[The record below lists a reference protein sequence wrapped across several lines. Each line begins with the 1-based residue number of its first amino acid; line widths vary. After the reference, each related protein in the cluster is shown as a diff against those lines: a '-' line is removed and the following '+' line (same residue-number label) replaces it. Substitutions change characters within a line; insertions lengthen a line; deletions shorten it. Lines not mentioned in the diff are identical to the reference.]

1 MRKFLV
7 GMISAMMLVTSG
19 VCLYA
24 EGETEETNENSK
36 SPTQTPAAGLSL
48 QDRIEDA
55 IKNNRKYVLEDY
67 DGGSIVIEKNQVL
80 TLDLNGHTLTNTNG
94 WHTIE
99 NHGTLTISDSKGNG
113 TVDNIS
119 HGHAAIYNYP
129 EGTVTLNG
137 GTYTRSK
144 EAGSDA
150 NTSGDNSW
158 YTIKNY
164 GTMTINDGVTVNQGA
179 EGNGKYSS
187 LIANGWYD
195 ISKSPANNEPEPIN
209 GQTAKLTINGGN
221 LSGGLWVVKND
232 DNGETIINGGTIKGY
247 ASGGTVVNANL
258 LTINNGILISDDKN
272 RPVVLTIAAND
283 EVDKGITN
291 ITGGTFS
298 GSNECI
304 TTSNKYGKEP
314 QIGIS
319 GGTFSNDVSKYLAS
333 GNNCAFINGK
343 YEIIKDGDS
352 LAVDT
357 ITPAV
362 DETVLN
368 NIKQIDDK
376 DPTET
381 VNALQAIVKAP
392 ITPTDDEKAAIE
404 GIVKNLIA
412 DDSKTIEYEYF
423 DFSLYVMKNGELTP
437 NKITELTEEAVITLY
452 LDDATLAKIKGNDF
466 KLLRVHNG
474 DAEVLDAELNGNAL
488 TFKTSKFSTYSIAV
502 IKNGVK
508 PTEATTETKQNSG
521 WDDGGPFTTDNC
533 GNVFDR
539 WGNKIYEANGCST
552 GGYNLVRTGVE

>member
-1 MRKFLV
+1 
-7 GMISAMMLVTSG
+7 MISAMMFVTSG

-36 SPTQTPAAGLSL
+36 SPAPTVGVTL
-48 QDRIEDA
+48 QDKIEDA
-55 IKNNRKYVLEDY
+55 IRNNRTYALDDY
-67 DGGSIVIEKNQVL
+67 DSGTIVIGKNQVL
-80 TLDLNGHTLTNTNG
+80 TLDLNGHTLTNTDG
-94 WHTIE
+94 RHTIE
-99 NHGTLTISDSKGNG
+99 NYGTLTITDSKGNG

-129 EGTVTLNG
+129 EGTVTLNR

-150 NTSGDNSW
+150 DTSGGNSW

-187 LIANGWYD
+187 LIVNGWYD

-221 LSGGLWVVKND
+221 LSGGLWAVKND
-232 DNGETIINGGTIKGY
+232 DNGETTINGGTIKGY
-247 ASGGTVVNANL
+247 ASGGTVYNVNL
-258 LTINNGILISDDKN
+258 LTINNGNLISLSDNLGVVCTTAVDDKF
-272 RPVVLTIAAND
+272 
-283 EVDKGITN
+283 DKGITN

-304 TTSNKYGKEP
+304 TILNNYGKDP

-333 GNNCAFINGK
+333 GNNCTFINGK

-392 ITPTDDEKAAIE
+392 VTPTDDEKANIE
-404 GIVKNLIA
+404 KIVKNLIA

-423 DFSLYVMKNGELTP
+423 DLSLYVMKNGELTP
-437 NKITELTEEAVITLY
+437 NKITELKKEAVITLY
-452 LDDATLAKIKGNDF
+452 LDDATLAKIKDNDF
-466 KLLRVHNG
+466 KLSRMHNG
-474 DAEVLDAELNGNAL
+474 DAEILNAELNGNAL
-488 TFKTSKFSTYSIAV
+488 TFKTSKFSTYSIAI
-502 IKNGVK
+502 IKNNVT

>member
-67 DGGSIVIEKNQVL
+67 DVGSIVIEKNQVL

-94 WHTIE
+94 RHTIV
-99 NHGTLTISDSKGNG
+99 NHGTLTIEGNG

-119 HGHAAIYNYP
+119 HGCGAIYNYP

-150 NTSGDNSW
+150 NTSGGNSW

-195 ISKSPANNEPEPIN
+195 ISNSPANNEPEPIK

-221 LSGGLWVVKND
+221 ISGGLWAVKND

-258 LTINNGILISDDKN
+258 LTINNGNLISDDKN

-304 TTSNKYGKEP
+304 TTSNEYGKEP

-381 VNALQAIVKAP
+381 VNALRAIVKAP
-392 ITPTDDEKAAIE
+392 ITPTDDEKAVIE

-423 DFSLYVMKNGELTP
+423 DLSLYVMKNGELTP

-474 DAEVLDAELNGNAL
+474 DVEVLNAELKGNAL

-502 IKNGVK
+502 IKNGVT
-508 PTEATTETKQNSG
+508 PTETTTETKQNSG

>member
-7 GMISAMMLVTSG
+7 GMISAMMFITSG

-24 EGETEETNENSK
+24 EGETEETNENSE
-36 SPTQTPAAGLSL
+36 SPAQTPAAGLSL
-48 QDRIEDA
+48 QDKIEFA
-55 IKNNRKYVLEDY
+55 INNTYTLMDY
-67 DGGSIVIEKNQVL
+67 DFGSIVIKKDQVL
-80 TLDLNGHTLTNTNG
+80 TLDLNGHTLTNDNG
-94 WHTIE
+94 RHTIE
-99 NHGTLTISDSKGNG
+99 NHGILTIIDSKGNG

-119 HGHAAIYNYP
+119 HGCGAIYNYP

-150 NTSGDNSW
+150 DTNGGNSW

-195 ISKSPANNEPEPIN
+195 ISKSPANNEPEPIE
-209 GQTAKLTINGGN
+209 GKTANLTINGGN
-221 LSGGLWVVKND
+221 LSGGLWAVKND
-232 DNGETIINGGTIKGY
+232 DNGETTINGGTIKGY
-247 ASGGTVVNANL
+247 ASGGTVYNVNL
-258 LTINNGILISDDKN
+258 LTINNGNLISLSDNRGVVCTTAVDDKF
-272 RPVVLTIAAND
+272 
-283 EVDKGITN
+283 DKGITN

-298 GSNECI
+298 GSKECI
-304 TTSNKYGKEP
+304 TGLNEYGKDP

-333 GNNCAFINGK
+333 GNNCTFINGK

-376 DPTET
+376 DSTET

-392 ITPTDDEKAAIE
+392 VTPTDDEKANIE
-404 GIVKNLIA
+404 KIVKNRIA
-412 DDSKTIEYEYF
+412 DDSKTIDYEYF
-423 DFSLYVMKNGELTP
+423 DLSLYVMKNGELTP
-437 NKITELTEEAVITLY
+437 NKITELKKEAVITLY
-452 LDDATLAKIKGNDF
+452 LDDATLAKIKDNDF

-474 DAEVLDAELNGNAL
+474 DAEILDAELNGNAL
-488 TFKTSKFSTYSIAV
+488 TFKTSKFSTYSLAI
-502 IKNGVK
+502 IKNNVT

>member
-1 MRKFLV
+1 
-7 GMISAMMLVTSG
+7 MMFVTSG

-36 SPTQTPAAGLSL
+36 SPTPTVGVTL
-48 QDRIEDA
+48 QDKIDDA
-55 IKNNRKYVLEDY
+55 IKNNYTYALDDY
-67 DGGSIVIEKNQVL
+67 DSGSIVITKTQVL
-80 TLDLNGHTLTNTNG
+80 ILDLNGHTLTNTDG
-94 WHTIE
+94 RHTIE
-99 NHGTLTISDSKGNG
+99 NHGKLTIIDSKGNG

-119 HGHAAIYNYP
+119 HGRGAIYNYP

-150 NTSGDNSW
+150 NTSGNNSW

-187 LIANGWYD
+187 LIANGWFD
-195 ISKSPANNEPEPIN
+195 ISKSPANNEPEPIE
-209 GQTAKLTINGGN
+209 GKTAELTINGGN

-247 ASGGTVVNANL
+247 ASGGTVINANL
-258 LTINNGILISDDKN
+258 LTINNGNLISLSDNLGVVCTMAIDDK
-272 RPVVLTIAAND
+272 
-283 EVDKGITN
+283 VDKGITN

-298 GSNECI
+298 GSKECI
-304 TTSNKYGKEP
+304 TILNKYGKDP

-333 GNNCAFINGK
+333 GNNCTFINGK

-376 DPTET
+376 DSTET

-392 ITPTDDEKAAIE
+392 VTPTDDEKAIIGE
-404 GIVKNLIA
+404 IVKNLIA

-423 DFSLYVMKNGELTP
+423 DLSLYVMKDGELTP
-437 NKITELTEEAVITLY
+437 NKITELTTEAVITLY
-452 LDDATLAKIKGNDF
+452 LDDATLAKIKDNDF
-466 KLLRVHNG
+466 KLSRVHNG
-474 DAEVLDAELNGNAL
+474 DAEILNAELNGNAL
-488 TFKTSKFSTYSIAV
+488 TFKTGKFSTYSIAI
-502 IKNGVK
+502 IKNGVT

-539 WGNKIYEANGCST
+539 WGNKIYEANSCST

>member
-7 GMISAMMLVTSG
+7 GMISAMMFVTSG

-24 EGETEETNENSK
+24 EGETEETNENSI
-36 SPTQTPAAGLSL
+36 SPAQTPAAGLSL
-48 QDRIEDA
+48 QDKIEDA
-55 IKNNRKYVLEDY
+55 IKNNYTYALDDY
-67 DGGSIVIEKNQVL
+67 DSGTIVIKKDQVL
-80 TLDLNGHTLTNTNG
+80 TLNLNGHTLTNTDG
-94 WHTIE
+94 RHTIE
-99 NHGTLTISDSKGNG
+99 NHGTLTIEGNG

-119 HGHAAIYNYP
+119 HGRGAIYNYP

-144 EAGSDA
+144 EAGSNA
-150 NTSGDNSW
+150 NTSGNNSW

-195 ISKSPANNEPEPIN
+195 ISKSPTNNEPEPIE
-209 GQTAKLTINGGN
+209 GKTAKLTINGGN
-221 LSGGLWVVKND
+221 ISGGLWAVKND
-232 DNGETIINGGTIKGY
+232 DNGETFIKGGTIKGY
-247 ASGGTVVNANL
+247 ASGVVMNAN
-258 LTINNGILISDDKN
+258 
-272 RPVVLTIAAND
+272 VLTISNGTLICDGKNKPVVWTKAIDDA
-283 EVDKGITN
+283 VDKGITT

-304 TTSNKYGKEP
+304 TISNENGKDP

-333 GNNCAFINGK
+333 GNNCTFINGK

-376 DPTET
+376 DSTET
-381 VNALQAIVKAP
+381 FNALQAIVKAP
-392 ITPTDDEKAAIE
+392 VTPTDDEKANIE
-404 GIVKNLIA
+404 KIVKNLIA

-423 DFSLYVMKNGELTP
+423 DLSLYVMKNGELTP
-437 NKITELTEEAVITLY
+437 NKITELKKEAVITLY
-452 LDDATLAKIKGNDF
+452 LDDATLAKIKDNDF
-466 KLLRVHNG
+466 KLSRMHNG
-474 DAEVLDAELNGNAL
+474 DAEILNAELNGNAL
-488 TFKTSKFSTYSIAV
+488 TFKTSKFSTYSIAI
-502 IKNGVK
+502 IKNNVT

>member
-36 SPTQTPAAGLSL
+36 SPAQTPAAGLSL
-48 QDRIEDA
+48 QDKIEFA
-55 IKNNRKYVLEDY
+55 INNTYTLMDY
-67 DGGSIVIEKNQVL
+67 DFGSIVIKKDQVL
-80 TLDLNGHTLTNTNG
+80 TLDLNGHTLTNDNG
-94 WHTIE
+94 RHTIE
-99 NHGTLTISDSKGNG
+99 NHGKLTIIDSKGNG

-119 HGHAAIYNYP
+119 HGCGAIYNYP

-150 NTSGDNSW
+150 DTSGGNSW

-195 ISKSPANNEPEPIN
+195 ISKSPANNEPEPIE
-209 GQTAKLTINGGN
+209 GKTANLTINGGN

-232 DNGETIINGGTIKGY
+232 DNGETTINGGTIKGY
-247 ASGGTVVNANL
+247 ASGGTVYNVNL
-258 LTINNGILISDDKN
+258 LTINNGNLISLSDNLGVVCTTAVDDKF
-272 RPVVLTIAAND
+272 
-283 EVDKGITN
+283 DKGITN

-298 GSNECI
+298 GSKECI
-304 TTSNKYGKEP
+304 TGLNKYGKDP

-333 GNNCAFINGK
+333 GNNCTFINGK

-376 DPTET
+376 DSTET

-392 ITPTDDEKAAIE
+392 VTPTDDEKANIE
-404 GIVKNLIA
+404 KIVKNLIT

-423 DFSLYVMKNGELTP
+423 DLSLYVMKNGELTP
-437 NKITELTEEAVITLY
+437 NKITELTKEAVITLY
-452 LDDATLAKIKGNDF
+452 LDDATLAKIKDNDF

-474 DAEVLDAELNGNAL
+474 DAEILDAELNGNTL
-488 TFKTSKFSTYSIAV
+488 TFKTSKFSTYSIAI
-502 IKNGVK
+502 IKNKVT

>member
-7 GMISAMMLVTSG
+7 GMISVMMFVTSG

-24 EGETEETNENSK
+24 EGETEETNENSE
-36 SPTQTPAAGLSL
+36 SPAQTPAAGLSL
-48 QDRIEDA
+48 QDKIDFA
-55 IKNNRKYVLEDY
+55 INNTYTLMDY
-67 DGGSIVIEKNQVL
+67 DFGSIVIKKDQVL
-80 TLDLNGHTLTNTNG
+80 TLDLNGHTLTNDNG
-94 WHTIE
+94 RHTIE
-99 NHGTLTISDSKGNG
+99 NHGTLTIIDSKGNG

-119 HGHAAIYNYP
+119 HGRGAIYNYP

-150 NTSGDNSW
+150 DTNGGNSW

-187 LIANGWYD
+187 LIVNGWYD

-232 DNGETIINGGTIKGY
+232 DNGETTINGGTIKGY
-247 ASGGTVVNANL
+247 ASGGTVYNVNL
-258 LTINNGILISDDKN
+258 LTINNGNLISLSDNLGVVCTTAVDDKF
-272 RPVVLTIAAND
+272 
-283 EVDKGITN
+283 DKGITN

-298 GSNECI
+298 GSKECI
-304 TTSNKYGKEP
+304 TGLNKYGKDP

-333 GNNCAFINGK
+333 GNNCTFINGK

-392 ITPTDDEKAAIE
+392 ITPTDDEKAAIDKV
-404 GIVKNLIA
+404 VKNLIA

-423 DFSLYVMKNGELTP
+423 DLSLYVMKDGELTP
-437 NKITELTEEAVITLY
+437 NKITELTTEAVITLY
-452 LDDATLAKIKGNDF
+452 LDDATLAKIKDNDF
-466 KLLRVHNG
+466 KLSRMHNG
-474 DAEVLDAELNGNAL
+474 DAEILNAELNGNAL
-488 TFKTSKFSTYSIAV
+488 TFKTSKFSTYSLAI
-502 IKNGVK
+502 IKNNVT

>member
-7 GMISAMMLVTSG
+7 GMISAMMLITSG

-24 EGETEETNENSK
+24 EGETEETNENSE
-36 SPTQTPAAGLSL
+36 SPAQTPAAGLSL
-48 QDRIEDA
+48 QDKIDFA
-55 IKNNRKYVLEDY
+55 INNTYTLMDY
-67 DGGSIVIEKNQVL
+67 DFGSIVIKKDQVL
-80 TLDLNGHTLTNTNG
+80 TLDLNGHTLTNDNG
-94 WHTIE
+94 RHTIE
-99 NHGTLTISDSKGNG
+99 NHGTLTIIDSKGNG

-150 NTSGDNSW
+150 NTSGGNSW

-187 LIANGWYD
+187 LIANGWFD
-195 ISKSPANNEPEPIN
+195 ISKSPANNEPEPIE
-209 GQTAKLTINGGN
+209 GKTANLTINGGN
-221 LSGGLWVVKND
+221 ISGGLWAVKND
-232 DNGETIINGGTIKGY
+232 DNGETFIKGGTIKGY
-247 ASGGTVVNANL
+247 ASGVVMNVNV
-258 LTINNGILISDDKN
+258 LTISNGTLICDDKN
-272 RPVVLTIAAND
+272 KPVVCTMAVD
-283 EVDKGITN
+283 DKFDKGITN

-304 TTSNKYGKEP
+304 TILNNYGKDP

-333 GNNCAFINGK
+333 GNNCTFINGK

-376 DPTET
+376 DSTET

-392 ITPTDDEKAAIE
+392 VTPTDVEKANIE
-404 GIVKNLIA
+404 KIVKNLIA
-412 DDSKTIEYEYF
+412 DGSKTIEYEYF
-423 DFSLYVMKNGELTP
+423 DLSLYVMKNGELTP
-437 NKITELTEEAVITLY
+437 NKITELKKEAVITLY
-452 LDDATLAKIKGNDF
+452 LDDATLAKIKDNDF
-466 KLLRVHNG
+466 KLSRMHNG
-474 DAEVLDAELNGNAL
+474 DAEILNAELNGNAL
-488 TFKTSKFSTYSIAV
+488 TFKTSKFSTYSIAI
-502 IKNGVK
+502 IKNNVT

>member
-7 GMISAMMLVTSG
+7 GIISAMMFVTSG

-36 SPTQTPAAGLSL
+36 SPAQTPAAGLSL
-48 QDRIEDA
+48 QDKIEFA
-55 IKNNRKYVLEDY
+55 INNTYTLMDY
-67 DGGSIVIEKNQVL
+67 DFGSIVIKKDQVL
-80 TLDLNGHTLTNTNG
+80 TLDLNGHTLTNDNG
-94 WHTIE
+94 RHTIE
-99 NHGTLTISDSKGNG
+99 NHGTLTIIDSKGNG

-137 GTYTRSK
+137 GTYTRSNEK
-144 EAGSDA
+144 GSDA
-150 NTSGDNSW
+150 NTSGGNSW

-247 ASGGTVVNANL
+247 ASGGTVTNANL
-258 LTINNGILISDDKN
+258 LTINNGNLISLSDN
-272 RPVVLTIAAND
+272 LGVVCTIAVND
-283 EVDKGITN
+283 TVDKGITN

-298 GSNECI
+298 GSKECI
-304 TTSNKYGKEP
+304 TGLNKYGKDP

-333 GNNCAFINGK
+333 GNNCTFINGK

-376 DPTET
+376 DSTET

-392 ITPTDDEKAAIE
+392 VTPTDDEKANIE
-404 GIVKNLIA
+404 KIVKNQIA
-412 DDSKTIEYEYF
+412 DNSKTIEYEYF
-423 DFSLYVMKNGELTP
+423 DLSLYVMKNGELTP

-452 LDDATLAKIKGNDF
+452 LDDATLAKIKDNDF

-474 DAEVLDAELNGNAL
+474 DAEILDAELNGNAL
-488 TFKTSKFSTYSIAV
+488 TFKTSKFSTYSIAI
-502 IKNGVK
+502 IKNKVT

>member
-7 GMISAMMLVTSG
+7 GMISAMMLITSG

-24 EGETEETNENSK
+24 EGETGETNENSE
-36 SPTQTPAAGLSL
+36 SPAQTPAAGLSL
-48 QDRIEDA
+48 QDKIEFA
-55 IKNNRKYVLEDY
+55 INNTYTLMDY
-67 DGGSIVIEKNQVL
+67 DFGSIVIKKDQVL
-80 TLDLNGHTLTNTNG
+80 TLDLNGHTLTNDNG
-94 WHTIE
+94 RHTIE
-99 NHGTLTISDSKGNG
+99 NHGTLTITDSKGNG

-129 EGTVTLNG
+129 EGTVTLDG

-150 NTSGDNSW
+150 NTSGNNSW

-232 DNGETIINGGTIKGY
+232 DNGETTINGGTIKGY
-247 ASGGTVVNANL
+247 ASGGTVYNVNL
-258 LTINNGILISDDKN
+258 LTINNGNLISLSDNRGVVCTTAVDDKF
-272 RPVVLTIAAND
+272 
-283 EVDKGITN
+283 DKGITN

-298 GSNECI
+298 GSKECI
-304 TTSNKYGKEP
+304 TGLNKYGKDP

-333 GNNCAFINGK
+333 GNNCTFINGK

-362 DETVLN
+362 DETILN

-392 ITPTDDEKAAIE
+392 ITPTDDEKAAIDKV
-404 GIVKNLIA
+404 VKNLIA

-423 DFSLYVMKNGELTP
+423 DLSLYVMKNGELTP
-437 NKITELTEEAVITLY
+437 NKITELKKEAVITLY
-452 LDDATLAKIKGNDF
+452 LDDATLAKIKDNDF
-466 KLLRVHNG
+466 KLSRMHNG
-474 DAEVLDAELNGNAL
+474 DAEILDAELNGNAL
-488 TFKTSKFSTYSIAV
+488 TFKTSKFSTYSLAI
-502 IKNGVK
+502 IKNNVT

>member
-7 GMISAMMLVTSG
+7 GMISAMMLITSG

-36 SPTQTPAAGLSL
+36 SPTPTAGVTL
-48 QDRIEDA
+48 QDKIERA
-55 IKNNRKYVLEDY
+55 LTTYVLD
-67 DGGSIVIEKNQVL
+67 DHDSGSIVIGEKQEL
-80 TLDLNGHTLTNTNG
+80 TLDLNGHTLTNDNG
-94 WHTIE
+94 RHTIE
-99 NHGTLTISDSKGNG
+99 NHGKLTIIDSKGNG

-119 HGHAAIYNYP
+119 HGCGAIYNYP

-150 NTSGDNSW
+150 KTSGGNSW

-195 ISKSPANNEPEPIN
+195 ISKSPANNEPEPIE
-209 GQTAKLTINGGN
+209 GKTANLTINGGN
-221 LSGGLWVVKND
+221 ISGGLWAVKND
-232 DNGETIINGGTIKGY
+232 DNGETFIKGGTIKGY
-247 ASGGTVVNANL
+247 ASGVVMNAN
-258 LTINNGILISDDKN
+258 
-272 RPVVLTIAAND
+272 VLTISNGTLICDGKNKPIVCTMAID
-283 EVDKGITN
+283 DKVDKGITT

-298 GSNECI
+298 GSKECI
-304 TTSNKYGKEP
+304 TGLNKYGKDP

-333 GNNCAFINGK
+333 GNNCTFINGK

-376 DPTET
+376 DSTET

-392 ITPTDDEKAAIE
+392 VTPTDDEKANIE
-404 GIVKNLIA
+404 KIVKNLIA

-423 DFSLYVMKNGELTP
+423 DLSLYVMKNGELTP
-437 NKITELTEEAVITLY
+437 NKITELTKEAVITLY
-452 LDDATLAKIKGNDF
+452 LDDATLAKIKDNDF

-474 DAEVLDAELNGNAL
+474 DAEILDAELNGNAL
-488 TFKTSKFSTYSIAV
+488 TFKTSKFSTYSIAI
-502 IKNGVK
+502 IKNKVT

-521 WDDGGPFTTDNC
+521 LDDGGPFTTDNC

>member
-1 MRKFLV
+1 MRKFIV
-7 GMISAMMLVTSG
+7 GMISVMMLVTSG

-36 SPTQTPAAGLSL
+36 SPTQTPAAGLSF

-55 IKNNRKYVLEDY
+55 INNNRTYELEDY
-67 DGGSIVIEKNQVL
+67 DFGSIVIEKDQVL
-80 TLDLNGHTLTNTNG
+80 TLDLNGHTLTNTDG
-94 WHTIE
+94 RHTIE
-99 NHGTLTISDSKGNG
+99 NHGTLTIKDSKGNG

-119 HGHAAIYNYP
+119 HGRGAIYNYP

-150 NTSGDNSW
+150 NNSGGNSW

-195 ISKSPANNEPEPIN
+195 ISKSPANNEPAPID

-221 LSGGLWVVKND
+221 ISGGLWAVKND
-232 DNGETIINGGTIKGY
+232 DNGEMIINGGTIKGY
-247 ASGGTVVNANL
+247 ASGGVVMNANV
-258 LTINNGILISDDKN
+258 LTINNGNLISANKN
-272 RPVVLTIAAND
+272 IPVVLTIAAD
-283 EVDKGITN
+283 DAVDKGITN

-304 TTSNKYGKEP
+304 TISNAYGKTP

-319 GGTFSNDVSKYLAS
+319 GGQFSNDVSKYLAS
-333 GNNCAFINGK
+333 GNNCTFINGN

-352 LAVDT
+352 LAVDK

-362 DETVLN
+362 DETILN

-376 DPTET
+376 DSTET
-381 VNALQAIVKAP
+381 VNAVQAIVNAP
-392 ITPTDDEKAAIE
+392 ITPTDDEKAIIE
-404 GIVKNLIA
+404 KIVKKLI

-423 DFSLYVMKNGELTP
+423 DLSLYVMKN
-437 NKITELTEEAVITLY
+437 
-452 LDDATLAKIKGNDF
+452 
-466 KLLRVHNG
+466 
-474 DAEVLDAELNGNAL
+474 
-488 TFKTSKFSTYSIAV
+488 
-502 IKNGVK
+502 
-508 PTEATTETKQNSG
+508 
-521 WDDGGPFTTDNC
+521 
-533 GNVFDR
+533 
-539 WGNKIYEANGCST
+539 
-552 GGYNLVRTGVE
+552 

>member
-1 MRKFLV
+1 
-7 GMISAMMLVTSG
+7 MISAMMFITSG

-24 EGETEETNENSK
+24 EGETEETNENSE
-36 SPTQTPAAGLSL
+36 SPAQTPAAGLSL
-48 QDRIEDA
+48 QDKIEFA
-55 IKNNRKYVLEDY
+55 INNTYTLMDY
-67 DGGSIVIEKNQVL
+67 DFGSIVIKKDQVL
-80 TLDLNGHTLTNTNG
+80 TLDLNGHTLTNDNG
-94 WHTIE
+94 RHTIE
-99 NHGTLTISDSKGNG
+99 NHGILTIIDSKGNG

-119 HGHAAIYNYP
+119 HGCGAIYNYP

-150 NTSGDNSW
+150 DTNGGNSW

-195 ISKSPANNEPEPIN
+195 ISKSPANNEPEPIE
-209 GQTAKLTINGGN
+209 GKTANLTINGGN
-221 LSGGLWVVKND
+221 LSGGLWAVKND
-232 DNGETIINGGTIKGY
+232 DNGETTINGGTIKGY
-247 ASGGTVVNANL
+247 ASGGTVYNVNL
-258 LTINNGILISDDKN
+258 LTINNGNLISLSDNRGVVCTTAVDDKF
-272 RPVVLTIAAND
+272 
-283 EVDKGITN
+283 DKGITN

-298 GSNECI
+298 GSKECI
-304 TTSNKYGKEP
+304 TGLNEYGKDP

-333 GNNCAFINGK
+333 GNNCTFINGK

-376 DPTET
+376 DSTET

-392 ITPTDDEKAAIE
+392 VTPTDDEKANIE
-404 GIVKNLIA
+404 KIVKNRIA
-412 DDSKTIEYEYF
+412 DDSKTIDYEYF
-423 DFSLYVMKNGELTP
+423 DLSLYVMKNGELTP
-437 NKITELTEEAVITLY
+437 NKITELKKEAVITLY
-452 LDDATLAKIKGNDF
+452 LDDATLAKIKDNDF

-474 DAEVLDAELNGNAL
+474 DAEILDAELNGNAL
-488 TFKTSKFSTYSIAV
+488 TFKTSKFSTYSLAI
-502 IKNGVK
+502 IKNNVT

>member
-7 GMISAMMLVTSG
+7 GMISAMMLITSG

-24 EGETEETNENSK
+24 EGETGETNENSE
-36 SPTQTPAAGLSL
+36 SPAQTPAAGLSL
-48 QDRIEDA
+48 QDKIDFA
-55 IKNNRKYVLEDY
+55 INNTYTLMDY
-67 DGGSIVIEKNQVL
+67 DFGSIVIKKDQVL
-80 TLDLNGHTLTNTNG
+80 TLDLNGHTLTNDNG
-94 WHTIE
+94 RHTIE
-99 NHGTLTISDSKGNG
+99 NHGTLTIIDSKGNG

-137 GTYTRSK
+137 GTYTRSNEK
-144 EAGSDA
+144 GSDA
-150 NTSGDNSW
+150 NTSGGNSW

-247 ASGGTVVNANL
+247 ASGGTVTNANL
-258 LTINNGILISDDKN
+258 LTINNGNLISLSDN
-272 RPVVLTIAAND
+272 LGVVCTIAVND
-283 EVDKGITN
+283 TVDKGITN

-298 GSNECI
+298 GSKECI
-304 TTSNKYGKEP
+304 TGLNKYGKDP

-333 GNNCAFINGK
+333 GNNCTFINGK

-392 ITPTDDEKAAIE
+392 VTPTDDEKAAIDKV
-404 GIVKNLIA
+404 VKNLIA

-423 DFSLYVMKNGELTP
+423 DLSLYVMKNGELTP
-437 NKITELTEEAVITLY
+437 NKITELTKEAVITLY
-452 LDDATLAKIKGNDF
+452 LDDATLAKIKDNDF

-474 DAEVLDAELNGNAL
+474 DAEILDAELNGNAL
-488 TFKTSKFSTYSIAV
+488 TFKTSKFSTYSLAI
-502 IKNGVK
+502 IKNNVT

>member
-7 GMISAMMLVTSG
+7 GIISAMMFVTSG

-36 SPTQTPAAGLSL
+36 SPAQTPAAGLSL
-48 QDRIEDA
+48 QDKIEFA
-55 IKNNRKYVLEDY
+55 INNKYTLMDY
-67 DGGSIVIEKNQVL
+67 DFGSIVIKKDQVL
-80 TLDLNGHTLTNTNG
+80 TLDLNGHTLTNDNG
-94 WHTIE
+94 RHTIE
-99 NHGTLTISDSKGNG
+99 NHGKLTIIDSKGNG

-119 HGHAAIYNYP
+119 HGCGAIYNYP

-150 NTSGDNSW
+150 DTNGGNSW

-195 ISKSPANNEPEPIN
+195 ISKSPANNEPEPIE
-209 GQTAKLTINGGN
+209 GKTANLTINGGN

-232 DNGETIINGGTIKGY
+232 DNGKMSINGGTIKGY
-247 ASGGTVVNANL
+247 ASGVIMNVNV
-258 LTINNGILISDDKN
+258 LTISNGTLICDDKN
-272 RPVVLTIAAND
+272 KPVVWTKAIDDA
-283 EVDKGITN
+283 VDKGITT

-304 TTSNKYGKEP
+304 TISNENGKDP

-333 GNNCAFINGK
+333 GNNCTFINGK

-392 ITPTDDEKAAIE
+392 VTPTDDEKANIE
-404 GIVKNLIA
+404 KIVKNLIA
-412 DDSKTIEYEYF
+412 DGSKTIEYEYF
-423 DFSLYVMKNGELTP
+423 DLSLYVMKNGELTP
-437 NKITELTEEAVITLY
+437 NKITELTKEATITLY
-452 LDDATLAKIKGNDF
+452 LDDATLAKIKDNDF

-474 DAEVLDAELNGNAL
+474 DAEILNAELNGNAL
-488 TFKTSKFSTYSIAV
+488 TFKTSKFSTYSIAI
-502 IKNGVK
+502 IKNKVT

>member
-36 SPTQTPAAGLSL
+36 SPKQTPAAGVSF

-55 IKNNRKYVLEDY
+55 IKNKRTYTLEDY
-67 DGGSIVIEKNQVL
+67 DFGTIVIEKDQVL
-80 TLDLNGHTLTNTNG
+80 TLDLNGHTLTNTDG
-94 WHTIE
+94 RHTIE
-99 NHGTLTISDSKGNG
+99 NHGTLTIIGNG

-144 EAGSDA
+144 ETGSDA
-150 NTSGDNSW
+150 NTSGGNSW

-232 DNGETIINGGTIKGY
+232 DNGETIINGGTFKGY
-247 ASGGTVVNANL
+247 AEGGVVMNANV
-258 LTINNGILISDDKN
+258 LTINNGTLICDDKN
-272 RPVVLTIAAND
+272 KPVVLTKAVDNA
-283 EVDKGITN
+283 VDKGITN

-304 TTSNKYGKEP
+304 TISNEYGKDP

-376 DPTET
+376 DPAET

-392 ITPTDDEKAAIE
+392 ITPTEDEKAIIE
-404 GIVKNLIA
+404 KIVKNLIA

-423 DFSLYVMKNGELTP
+423 DLSLYVMKNGELTP
-437 NKITELTEEAVITLY
+437 NKITELTGEAVITLY
-452 LDDATLAKIKGNDF
+452 LDDSTLAKIKGNDF

-474 DAEVLDAELNGNAL
+474 DAEVLAAELNGNAL

>member
-7 GMISAMMLVTSG
+7 GMISAMMFVTSG

-24 EGETEETNENSK
+24 EGETEETNENSE
-36 SPTQTPAAGLSL
+36 SPAQTPAAGLSL
-48 QDRIEDA
+48 QDKIEFA
-55 IKNNRKYVLEDY
+55 INNTYTLMDY
-67 DGGSIVIEKNQVL
+67 DFGSIVIKKDQVL
-80 TLDLNGHTLTNTNG
+80 TLDLNGHTLTNDNG
-94 WHTIE
+94 RHTIE
-99 NHGTLTISDSKGNG
+99 NHGKLTIIDSKGNG

-119 HGHAAIYNYP
+119 HGCGAIYNYP

-150 NTSGDNSW
+150 NTSGNNSW

-195 ISKSPANNEPEPIN
+195 ISKSPANNEPEPIE
-209 GQTAKLTINGGN
+209 GKTANLTINGGN
-221 LSGGLWVVKND
+221 ISGGLWAVKND
-232 DNGETIINGGTIKGY
+232 DNGETFIKGGTIKGY
-247 ASGGTVVNANL
+247 ASGVVMNAN
-258 LTINNGILISDDKN
+258 
-272 RPVVLTIAAND
+272 VLTISNGTLICDGKNKPIVCTMAID
-283 EVDKGITN
+283 DKVDKGITN

-304 TTSNKYGKEP
+304 TILNNYGKDP

-319 GGTFSNDVSKYLAS
+319 GGTFSNDVSKYLTS
-333 GNNCAFINGK
+333 GNNCTFINGK

-376 DPTET
+376 DSTET

-392 ITPTDDEKAAIE
+392 VTPTDDEKANIE
-404 GIVKNLIA
+404 KIVKNLIA

-423 DFSLYVMKNGELTP
+423 DLSLYVMKDGELTP
-437 NKITELTEEAVITLY
+437 NKITELTKEAVITLY
-452 LDDATLAKIKGNDF
+452 LDDATLAKIKDNDF
-466 KLLRVHNG
+466 KLSRMHNG
-474 DAEVLDAELNGNAL
+474 DAEILNAELNGNAL
-488 TFKTSKFSTYSIAV
+488 TFKTSKFSTYSIAI
-502 IKNGVK
+502 IKNKVT

>member
-1 MRKFLV
+1 
-7 GMISAMMLVTSG
+7 MMFVTSG

-36 SPTQTPAAGLSL
+36 SPAPTVGVTF
-48 QDRIEDA
+48 QDKIEDA
-55 IKNNRKYVLEDY
+55 IRNNRTYALDDY
-67 DGGSIVIEKNQVL
+67 DSGTIVIGKNQVL
-80 TLDLNGHTLTNTNG
+80 TLDLNGHTLTNTDG
-94 WHTIE
+94 RHTIE
-99 NHGTLTISDSKGNG
+99 NYGTLTITDSKGNG

-129 EGTVTLNG
+129 EGTVTLNR

-150 NTSGDNSW
+150 DTSGGNSW

-187 LIANGWYD
+187 LIVNGWYD

-221 LSGGLWVVKND
+221 LSGGLWAVKND
-232 DNGETIINGGTIKGY
+232 DNGETTINGGTIKGY
-247 ASGGTVVNANL
+247 ASGGTVYNVNL
-258 LTINNGILISDDKN
+258 LTINNGNLISLSDNLGVVCTTAVDDKF
-272 RPVVLTIAAND
+272 
-283 EVDKGITN
+283 DKGITN

-304 TTSNKYGKEP
+304 TILNNYGKDP

-333 GNNCAFINGK
+333 GNNCTFINGK

-392 ITPTDDEKAAIE
+392 VTPTDDEKANIE
-404 GIVKNLIA
+404 KIVKNLIA

-423 DFSLYVMKNGELTP
+423 DLSLYVMKNGELTP
-437 NKITELTEEAVITLY
+437 NKITELKKEAVITLY
-452 LDDATLAKIKGNDF
+452 LDDATLAKIKDNDF
-466 KLLRVHNG
+466 KLSRMHNG
-474 DAEVLDAELNGNAL
+474 DAEILNAELNGNAL
-488 TFKTSKFSTYSIAV
+488 TFKTSKFSTYSIAI
-502 IKNGVK
+502 IKNNVT

>member
-36 SPTQTPAAGLSL
+36 SPKQTPAAGVSF

-55 IKNNRKYVLEDY
+55 IKNKRTYTLEDY
-67 DGGSIVIEKNQVL
+67 DFGTIVIEKDQVL
-80 TLDLNGHTLTNTNG
+80 TLDLNGHTLTNTDG
-94 WHTIE
+94 RHTIE
-99 NHGTLTISDSKGNG
+99 NHGTLTIIGNG

-144 EAGSDA
+144 ETGSDA
-150 NTSGDNSW
+150 NTSGGNSW

-179 EGNGKYSS
+179 EENGKYSS

-232 DNGETIINGGTIKGY
+232 DNGETIINGGTFKGY
-247 ASGGTVVNANL
+247 AEGGVVMNANV
-258 LTINNGILISDDKN
+258 LTINNGTLICDDKN
-272 RPVVLTIAAND
+272 KPVVLTKAVDNA
-283 EVDKGITN
+283 VDKGITN

-304 TTSNKYGKEP
+304 TISNEYGKDP

-376 DPTET
+376 DPAET

-392 ITPTDDEKAAIE
+392 ITPTEDEKAIIE
-404 GIVKNLIA
+404 KIVKNLIA

-423 DFSLYVMKNGELTP
+423 DLSLYVMKNGELTP

-452 LDDATLAKIKGNDF
+452 LDDSTLAKIKGNDF

-474 DAEVLDAELNGNAL
+474 DAEILDAELNGNAL
-488 TFKTSKFSTYSIAV
+488 TFKTSKFSTYSIAI
-502 IKNGVK
+502 IKNGVT
-508 PTEATTETKQNSG
+508 PTEATTEIKQNSG

>member
-1 MRKFLV
+1 M
-7 GMISAMMLVTSG
+7 
-19 VCLYA
+19 
-24 EGETEETNENSK
+24 
-36 SPTQTPAAGLSL
+36 
-48 QDRIEDA
+48 
-55 IKNNRKYVLEDY
+55 
-67 DGGSIVIEKNQVL
+67 
-80 TLDLNGHTLTNTNG
+80 NGHTLTNTDG
-94 WHTIE
+94 RHTIE
-99 NHGTLTISDSKGNG
+99 NHGTLTIEGNG

-144 EAGSDA
+144 EAGSAA
-150 NTSGDNSW
+150 NTSGGNSW

-164 GTMTINDGVTVNQGA
+164 GTMTINAGVTVNQGA

-187 LIANGWYD
+187 LIVNGWYD
-195 ISKSPANNEPEPIN
+195 ISKSPANNEPESIN

-221 LSGGLWVVKND
+221 LSGGLWAVKND
-232 DNGETIINGGTIKGY
+232 DNGETTINGGTIKGY
-247 ASGGTVVNANL
+247 ASGVTVYNVNL
-258 LTINNGILISDDKN
+258 LTINNGNLISLSDNLGVVCTTAVDDKF
-272 RPVVLTIAAND
+272 
-283 EVDKGITN
+283 DKGITN

-298 GSNECI
+298 GSKECI
-304 TTSNKYGKEP
+304 TGLNKYGKDP

-333 GNNCAFINGK
+333 GNNCTFINGK

-376 DPTET
+376 DSTET

-392 ITPTDDEKAAIE
+392 VTPTDDEKANIE
-404 GIVKNLIA
+404 KIVKNLIA

-423 DFSLYVMKNGELTP
+423 DLSLYVMKNGELTP
-437 NKITELTEEAVITLY
+437 NKITELTKEAVITLY
-452 LDDATLAKIKGNDF
+452 LDDATLAKIKDNDF

-474 DAEVLDAELNGNAL
+474 DAEILDAELNGNAL
-488 TFKTSKFSTYSIAV
+488 TFKTSKFSTYSIAI
-502 IKNGVK
+502 IKNKVT

-539 WGNKIYEANGCST
+539 
-552 GGYNLVRTGVE
+552 